1 MPRPGSKPTV
11 LAADLASGGASAA
24 LIDSNL
30 TPLRVSEISWTFSED
45 GKGSATLSP
54 GIVNDA
60 LTRAIRSSIE
70 GFPPPEAIVLSSM
83 MHTLLARDEQGRAK
97 SEIFTWL
104 DHQGGEGVR
113 QVEEALG
120 VRFLSRTGVRF
131 HPMFPVFK
139 LAWLR
144 STAPAMFEG
153 GHRFGSLKSSVIEE
167 LTGQEVEDT
176 SSASASGLLNLE
188 SGKWDS
194 EVLDLLHLSTATMP
208 RIVDPA
214 EIVGH
219 LKPEAAD
226 RFGLPPKLPVVAGGG
241 DGFLANIGSGC
252 ENATYIAVTCGT
264 TASVRKLVHEP
275 VVDPEAG
282 TFCYRYDQTRF
293 LLGCASNNGGNVLDW
308 GRQVLEGLEFNP
320 GASPDPP
327 LFIPFL
333 RGERSPFWNSRL
345 RAEWHELAA
354 EHDIQDLRR
363 AVVEALA
370 FHLAIYVE
378 QVDGVSGLASDT
390 AVLSGNGFK
399 QPALASLLASVIPQR
414 TRIPTAPGLATLR
427 GAARCA
433 FRAMETSTDAAM
445 EGILQEAATPAS
457 ISDPALR
464 ERFKRFKSSYWA
476 AGKHQALRSSDLQ

>member
-1 MPRPGSKPTV
+1 MSRPGSNPTV
-11 LAADLASGGASAA
+11 LAVDLASGGASAA

-30 TPLRVSEISWTFSED
+30 TPLRVSEIGWTFSGD
-45 GKGSATLSP
+45 AKGAATLSP
-54 GIVNDA
+54 ELVNDA

-104 DHQGGEGVR
+104 DRRGGEGVR

-120 VRFLSRTGVRF
+120 AQFLSRTGIRF

-139 LAWLR
+139 LAWLK

-153 GHRFGSLKSSVIEE
+153 GHFGSLKSSVVEE

-188 SGKWDS
+188 SGEWDS
-194 EVLDLLHLSTATMP
+194 EVLDLLRLSPAAMP

-214 EIVGH
+214 EIAGH
-219 LKPEAAD
+219 LKPEAAERLD
-226 RFGLPPKLPVVAGGG
+226 LPPKLPVVAGGG

-252 ENATYIAVTCGT
+252 RNATTIAVTCGT
-264 TASVRKLVHEP
+264 TASVRKLVSEP
-275 VVDPEAG
+275 FVDPDAG
-282 TFCYRYDQTRF
+282 TFCYRYDQTQF
-293 LLGCASNNGGNVLDW
+293 LLGCASSNGGNVLDW
-308 GRQVLEGLEFNP
+308 GRRVLEGLEFNKD
-320 GASPDPP
+320 ASPDPP

-333 RGERSPFWNSRL
+333 RGERSPFWDSRL
-345 RAEWHELAA
+345 RAEWHGLAA
-354 EHDIQDLRR
+354 EHDVQDLRR
-363 AVVEALA
+363 AVVEGLA

-378 QVDGVSGLASDT
+378 QVDRVSKLDSDT
-390 AVLSGNGFK
+390 AVLSGNGFRE
-399 QPALASLLASVIPQR
+399 PALASLLASVLPQR
-414 TRIPTAPGLATLR
+414 TRIPHGAGLATLR

-433 FRAMETSTDAAM
+433 FWALEMSTKGAMER
-445 EGILQEAATPAS
+445 ILQEATTPAS
-457 ISDPALR
+457 VSDSALK
-464 ERFKRFKSSYWA
+464 ERFERFKSSYWA
-476 AGKHQALRSSDLQ
+476 AGKHQELRSSDLH